1 MFVRV
6 SPQGLYEFVC
16 SVECECVMERF
27 VSNYTKKV
35 DAKGR
40 VSVPPSF
47 RAVLQRL
54 GDEQIYTQLS
64 LESSSIIAGG
74 QGLLE
79 QLEARMSEMDPFSR
93 DYDDWA
99 AHFYAGSDYLKIDG
113 DGRIVLTDAIRAH
126 TGIADAVTF
135 AGRGTSFQLW
145 APETFDTY
153 MNDVRSRIRDVRAGG
168 TS

>member
-1 MFVRV
+1 
-6 SPQGLYEFVC
+6 
-16 SVECECVMERF
+16 MERF

-47 RAVLQRL
+47 RAILQRL

-64 LESSSIIAGG
+64 LEVPSVIAGG

-79 QLEARMSEMDPFSR
+79 QLEARMREMDPFSR

-99 AHFYAGSDYLKIDG
+99 AHFYSGSDYLKIDA
-113 DGRIVLTDAIRAH
+113 DGRIVLSDAIREH
-126 TGIADAVTF
+126 TGITDEVTF

-145 APETFDTY
+145 EPAKFAEY
-153 MNDVRSRIRDVRAGG
+153 MNGVRARIRDVRAGG
-168 TS
+168 AV

>member
-1 MFVRV
+1 
-6 SPQGLYEFVC
+6 
-16 SVECECVMERF
+16 MERF

-47 RAVLQRL
+47 RTILQRM

-64 LESSSIIAGG
+64 LESSSVIAGG
-74 QGLLE
+74 HELLE
-79 QLEARMSEMDPFSR
+79 QLEVRMNEMDPFSR
-93 DYDDWA
+93 NYDDWA
-99 AHFYAGSDYLKIDG
+99 AHFYSGSDYLKIDG

-126 TGIADAVTF
+126 TGIKDEVTF

-145 APETFDTY
+145 APDTFNDY
-153 MNDVRSRIRDVRAGG
+153 MNSVRSRIRDFRAGG
-168 TS
+168 TA

>member
-1 MFVRV
+1 
-6 SPQGLYEFVC
+6 
-16 SVECECVMERF
+16 MERF

-64 LESSSIIAGG
+64 LETSSIIAGG
-74 QGLLE
+74 QGLLG
-79 QLEARMSEMDPFSR
+79 QLEARMNEMDPFSR
-93 DYDDWA
+93 DYDDWS

-113 DGRIVLTDAIRAH
+113 DGRIVLTDAIRSH
-126 TGIADAVTF
+126 TGIVDEVTF

-145 APETFDTY
+145 APQTFNDY
-153 MNDVRSRIRDVRAGG
+153 MSDVRSRIRDMRAGG
-168 TS
+168 ASK

>member
-1 MFVRV
+1 M
-6 SPQGLYEFVC
+6 
-16 SVECECVMERF
+16 CVMERF

-40 VSVPPSF
+40 VSVPPAF
-47 RAVLQRL
+47 RAILQRL
-54 GDEQIYTQLS
+54 GDDQIYTQLS
-64 LESSSIIAGG
+64 LESRSVIAGG

-113 DGRIVLTDAIRAH
+113 DGRIVLTDAIREH
-126 TGIADAVTF
+126 TGIGDEVTF
-135 AGRGTSFQLW
+135 AGRGMSFNFW
-145 APETFDTY
+145 RPEVFDDY
-153 MNDVRSRIRDVRAGG
+153 MDGVRARVRDKRAGG
-168 TS
+168 AF

>member
-1 MFVRV
+1 
-6 SPQGLYEFVC
+6 
-16 SVECECVMERF
+16 MERF

-47 RAVLQRL
+47 RAILQRL

-64 LESSSIIAGG
+64 LETASVIAGG

-79 QLEARMSEMDPFSR
+79 QLEARMSELDPFSR

-99 AHFYAGSDYLKIDG
+99 AHFYSGSDYLKIDG
-113 DGRIVLTDAIRAH
+113 DGRVVLTDAIREH
-126 TGIADAVTF
+126 TGIADEAVF
-135 AGRGTSFQLW
+135 AGRGASFHLW
-145 APETFDTY
+145 EPAKFNEY
-153 MNDVRSRIRDVRAGG
+153 MDGVRARIRAVRAGDAA
-168 TS
+168 

>member
-1 MFVRV
+1 
-6 SPQGLYEFVC
+6 
-16 SVECECVMERF
+16 MERF

-47 RAVLQRL
+47 RSILQRS
-54 GDEQIYTQLS
+54 GDDQIYTQLS
-64 LESSSIIAGG
+64 LETSSVITGG
-74 QGLLE
+74 HELLE

-99 AHFYAGSDYLKIDG
+99 AHFYSGSDYLKIDG
-113 DGRIVLTDAIRAH
+113 DGRIVLTDAIRTH
-126 TGIADAVTF
+126 TGIKNEVTF

-145 APETFDTY
+145 APETFSDY
-153 MNDVRSRIRDVRAGG
+153 MNGVRTRIRDVRAG
-168 TS
+168 SAS

>member
-1 MFVRV
+1 
-6 SPQGLYEFVC
+6 
-16 SVECECVMERF
+16 MERF

-47 RAVLQRL
+47 RANLQRL

-64 LESSSIIAGG
+64 LETQSVIAGG
-74 QGLLE
+74 ARLLE
-79 QLEARMSEMDPFSR
+79 QLEARMAEMDPFSR

-99 AHFYAGSDYLKIDG
+99 SHFYSGSDYLKIDG

-126 TGIADAVTF
+126 TGISDEVTF

-145 APETFDTY
+145 QPQVFADY
-153 MNDVRSRIRDVRAGG
+153 MEGVRSRIRGVRAGDA
-168 TS
+168 S